1 MRVRR
6 EHGLQPSKCRASD
19 APAALAHIVWRAE
32 DDGDALVHVLRHQVH
47 DARLACGREAARLLD
62 EVGHGRGLIQQPDL
76 AWCGR
81 GKGRTVRI
89 RIRSRAKAGAR
100 ARAGARGE
108 GRARAR
114 VKGGGGGGSEGEAVG
129 EGEGEGRGR
138 GGRAKVRGEGEGEG
152 GERG

>member
-1 MRVRR
+1 MKAKVKVRVEVKSESGDEGGGESEGGVRVRMRVRR

-89 RIRSRAKAGAR
+89 RIRSRAKAR
-100 ARAGARGE
+100 ARA
-108 GRARAR
+108 RARAR
-114 VKGGGGGGSEGEAVG
+114 VRA
-129 EGEGEGRGR
+129 RA
-138 GGRAKVRGEGEGEG
+138 RAKAKAGA
-152 GERG
+152 